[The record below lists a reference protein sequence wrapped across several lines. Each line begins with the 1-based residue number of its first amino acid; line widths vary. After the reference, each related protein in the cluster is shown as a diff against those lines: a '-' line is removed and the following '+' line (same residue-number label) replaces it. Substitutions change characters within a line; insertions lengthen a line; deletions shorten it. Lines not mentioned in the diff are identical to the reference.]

1 MQRGL
6 FALANWGI
14 VFFYNPSV
22 SFADTSPYTGE
33 ALGEVRPLCGELPAK
48 LRFQKAP
55 LCKGAPAERVG
66 DCFFLLRHNPSVN

>member
-1 MQRGL
+1 MCR
-6 FALANWGI
+6 I
-14 VFFYNPSV
+14 SNPSAAV
-22 SFADTSPYTGE
+22 NRGTSPYTGE